1 MSYVLGIDLGTTNSC
16 VAVME
21 AGQTKVIHNVE
32 GNKTTPSVVA
42 ITKNGER
49 LVGEKAKRQ
58 AITNPQN
65 TVSSIK
71 RQMGNG
77 IKVTL
82 GDKQYRPEEIS
93 AMILQKIKK
102 DASEYLG
109 QEVKDA
115 VITVPAYFDDT
126 QRQATKDAGTIA
138 GFNVLRIINEPTAAA
153 LAYGLDSTVNSKIM
167 VYDLGGGTFDVSI
180 IEISEGMIEV
190 LSTSG
195 DNHLGGDDF
204 NDRITD
210 YVVDYCKNQ
219 LRINPI
225 KDSVAMQRIKDESE
239 KAKIALSSSES
250 YLISIPFLFQDKNG
264 PVNLELTIT
273 RAKFNSL
280 VSDLIDR
287 TAIPVQNALMDAH
300 MTAQQ
305 LDKVLLVGGSTR
317 IPAVADKVAQLTGKM
332 PSKNLNPDEC
342 VAIGAAIQGGKLSGD
357 VTIFG
362 HHDILLMDVTPL
374 SLSVETVGGNATRLI
389 ERNTVIPTKVSQIF
403 TTASP
408 LQKTVEINVLQG
420 ERPLAKDNKSLGK
433 FRLKGI
439 KRSFSKQPQIE
450 VTFDINADG
459 ILHVSAVDKATG
471 NQQSIEITN
480 HNGLSQEEIDK
491 AIREAKEFEKEDQKR
506 KERIDFKNEMEGT
519 IYNLENQL
527 KEEKKTIDKDTANE
541 LKKELHSFKK
551 ELKKANVEDM
561 NDSDFL
567 NFKYRYEQLK
577 QKANTIL

>member
-21 AGQTKVIHNVE
+21 AGHTKVIHNTE
-32 GNKTTPSVVA
+32 GNKTTPSVVSL
-42 ITKNGER
+42 TKNGER

-58 AITNPQN
+58 AIMNPQN
-65 TVSSIK
+65 TISSIK
-71 RQMGNG
+71 REMGNN
-77 IKVTL
+77 IKVSL
-82 GDKQYRPEEIS
+82 GNKKYRPEEIS

-102 DASEYLG
+102 DASDYLG
-109 QEVKDA
+109 VEVKDA

-153 LAYGLDSTVNSKIM
+153 LAYGLDSTVNAKIM

-180 IEISEGMIEV
+180 IEISDGMIEV

-204 NDRITD
+204 NERITN
-210 YVVDYCKNQ
+210 YVVDYCKKE
-219 LRINPI
+219 LKINPI
-225 KDSVAMQRIKDESE
+225 KDAVAMQRIKDESE

-264 PVNLELTIT
+264 PINLELSIT

-280 VSDLIDR
+280 VNDLIDR

-300 MTAQQ
+300 ITAGD
-305 LDKVLLVGGSTR
+305 LDKILLVGGSTR
-317 IPAVADKVAQLTGKM
+317 IPAVASKVQALTGKM

-362 HHDILLMDVTPL
+362 NHDILLLDVTPL

-389 ERNTVIPTKVSQIF
+389 ERNTTIPTKVSQIF

-408 LQKTVEINVLQG
+408 LQKTGGVSGCWPVWVWCSLCWDWCCIKSGIWNAPAVLWLSPFCG
-420 ERPLAKDNKSLGK
+420 PCSRCSVPFLW
-433 FRLKGI
+433 RL
-439 KRSFSKQPQIE
+439 QP
-450 VTFDINADG
+450 
-459 ILHVSAVDKATG
+459 S
-471 NQQSIEITN
+471 S
-480 HNGLSQEEIDK
+480 S
-491 AIREAKEFEKEDQKR
+491 
-506 KERIDFKNEMEGT
+506 
-519 IYNLENQL
+519 
-527 KEEKKTIDKDTANE
+527 
-541 LKKELHSFKK
+541 
-551 ELKKANVEDM
+551 
-561 NDSDFL
+561 
-567 NFKYRYEQLK
+567 
-577 QKANTIL
+577 

>member
-21 AGQTKVIHNVE
+21 AGHTKVIHNTE
-32 GNKTTPSVVA
+32 GNKTTPSVVSL
-42 ITKNGER
+42 TKNGER

-58 AITNPQN
+58 AIMNPQN
-65 TVSSIK
+65 TISSIK
-71 RQMGNG
+71 REMGNN
-77 IKVTL
+77 IKVSL
-82 GDKQYRPEEIS
+82 GNKKYRPEEIS

-102 DASEYLG
+102 DASDYLG
-109 QEVKDA
+109 VEVKDA

-153 LAYGLDSTVNSKIM
+153 LAYGLDSTVNAKIM

-180 IEISEGMIEV
+180 IEISDGMIEV

-204 NDRITD
+204 NERITN
-210 YVVDYCKNQ
+210 YVVDYCKKE
-219 LRINPI
+219 LKINPI
-225 KDSVAMQRIKDESE
+225 KDAVAMQRIKDESE

-264 PVNLELTIT
+264 PINLELSIT

-280 VSDLIDR
+280 VNDLIDR

-300 MTAQQ
+300 ITAGD
-305 LDKVLLVGGSTR
+305 LDKILLVGGSTR
-317 IPAVADKVAQLTGKM
+317 IPAVASKVQALTGKM

-362 HHDILLMDVTPL
+362 NHDILLLDVTPL

-389 ERNTVIPTKVSQIF
+389 ERNTTIPTKVSQIF

-420 ERPLAKDNKSLGK
+420 ERPLARDNKSLGK

-439 KRSFSKQPQIE
+439 KRSLSKQPQIE

-527 KEEKKTIDKDTANE
+527 KDEKKTLDKNTIND
-541 LKKELHSFKK
+541 LKKEIHIFKK
-551 ELKKANVEDM
+551 EIKKADVENM
-561 NDSDFL
+561 NDGDFSNL
-567 NFKYRYEQLK
+567 KYRFEQLK
-577 QKANTIL
+577 QKADSIL